1 MSAYSSEAQFSRRY
15 RWIPVWRCDA
25 ANKKQLGTAKRRF
38 ALHLSL
44 ATSGG
49 FSLVE
54 LLVSMTILLVIA
66 GGVVSAIS
74 TSEQAYSR
82 TEVKSVMYEN
92 VRGVAELMAQEIGQA
107 GLASLPTPAPTLGA
121 AVVPSA
127 LAQTVAVSSTASMY
141 LAIAPTGGQ
150 LPGQQLLIDAGA
162 SEELVTLTSF
172 TSTSITAIFG
182 KPHLLG
188 ATISTLG
195 AFPYGVV
202 TTGTT
207 DGSTATV
214 LNLFGDINGDGTL
227 VYVRYTCNPGT
238 TAAPGTLTRSVTT
251 ITAGVTALNPAQ
263 NLLTTLIANP
273 GGTACFQYTTQPA
286 VAGYTF
292 TTGVGITLSVQ
303 TTAPDPQTHQY
314 LTMTKSFL
322 NLEPRNVLVAY
333 ELATAGITNRLQPTP
348 ANVTVY

>member
-1 MSAYSSEAQFSRRY
+1 MSAHSSDGAQFSRRD
-15 RWIPVWRCDA
+15 RWIRAW
-25 ANKKQLGTAKRRF
+25 TAERRPG
-38 ALHLSL
+38 LRLSPS
-44 ATSGG
+44 TCSG

-54 LLVSMTILLVIA
+54 LLVSMAILLVIS

-82 TEVKSVMYEN
+82 TEVKSAMYEN

-107 GLASLPTPAPTLGA
+107 GLASLPSSPAPTLNA
-121 AVVPSA
+121 AVTASG
-127 LAQTVAVSSTASMY
+127 LAQNVAVTPSTASMY
-141 LAIAPTGGQ
+141 LAPAGTLPTGE
-150 LPGQQLLIDAGA
+150 QLLIDAGPN
-162 SEELVTLTSF
+162 EELVTLSNLTA
-172 TSTSITAIFG
+172 TTITAIFG
-182 KPHLLG
+182 KSHAAG
-188 ATISTLG
+188 ATITALG

-202 TTGTT
+202 TPGTT

-227 VYVRYTCNPGT
+227 VYVRYTCAPGT

-251 ITAGVTALNPAQ
+251 ITPGGTALNPAQ

-273 GGTACFQYTTQPA
+273 GGTPCFQYTTQPA
-286 VAGYTF
+286 VLGYTF

-303 TTAPDPQTHQY
+303 TMAPDPQTHQY

-333 ELATAGITNRLQPTP
+333 ELAGVGISTRLQTTP
-348 ANVTVY
+348 ANVLVY